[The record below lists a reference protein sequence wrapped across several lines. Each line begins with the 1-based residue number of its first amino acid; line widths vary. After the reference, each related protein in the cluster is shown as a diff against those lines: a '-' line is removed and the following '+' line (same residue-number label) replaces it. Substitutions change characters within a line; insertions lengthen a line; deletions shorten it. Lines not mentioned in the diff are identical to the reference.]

1 VLIRLKHDKSVPPDG
16 CRGFGWCLTGV
27 PADAWHSR
35 AWGRWAWLRKGTK
48 RFWRPLGHGV

>member
-1 VLIRLKHDKSVPPDG
+1 LVTHLPKDDSGSGSVVLIRLKHDKSVPPDG

-35 AWGRWAWLRKGTK
+35 AWGRWAWL
-48 RFWRPLGHGV
+48 